1 MLFNVLKEDYT
12 VEFRNYGTIEIPKGT
27 MVDCQSGEDPDIN
40 YFPVCEFDWL
50 EKGYPEQSRTMMADA
65 IEYGILIPR
74 DKLTKALRLRFVYD
88 DSGNC
93 RDIYKAV
100 NREIRCCRMESRR
113 EDKVEWFTVTP
124 DWEEPDCP
132 LRTDILIQIVD
143 RDGKAIL
150 SEQQEKTPDG
160 SVSDK
165 TFPFSWEKPQATQQE
180 ELMRHLIY
188 GDNI

>member
-1 MLFNVLKEDYT
+1 MLFRVLREDYKIR
-12 VEFRNYGTIEIPKGT
+12 FRDYGTIEIPKGT
-27 MVDCQSGEDPDIN
+27 MVDYQSGEDPDIN
-40 YFPVCEFDWL
+40 YFPVGEYGWL
-50 EKGYPEQSRTMMADA
+50 EKGYPEQSCAMTADA
-65 IEYGILIPR
+65 IRYGILIPK
-74 DKLTKALRLRFVYD
+74 DKLAKALRLRFVYD

-143 RDGKAIL
+143 RDGKVIL
-150 SEQQEKTPDG
+150 SEQQEKASDG
-160 SVSDK
+160 SVSEK
-165 TFPFSWEKPQATQQE
+165 LYPFSWEKPQTTQQE
-180 ELMRHLIY
+180 ELMRLIY